1 VDIPT
6 KLLEDWKKINRGILG
21 CELAEGWM
29 NRFKA
34 KPKNQEAIPPSFK
47 KVLADLNI
55 KDR

>member
-1 VDIPT
+1 MDIPT